1 MRDCLLDTNIWS
13 DWYKLDKNA
22 YIIEKLKSIST
33 ARIHISE
40 ISWGELCY
48 GYELLTQRE
57 KRKLGG
63 ILEFVTGLTPITL
76 GINRH
81 VSIEYGKLRAKLFN
95 KYAPGKLRKKGMRP
109 HELTDPCTDK
119 QLQIQENDLW
129 IASQAI
135 IYDLGLVT
143 NDKMNAIKEIA
154 GKSFHIENW
163 AAS

>member
-13 DWYKLDKNA
+13 DWYKPDKNA
-22 YIIEKLKSIST
+22 YIIEKLKGKST
-33 ARIHISE
+33 GKIHISE

-48 GYELLTQRE
+48 GYELLTTKE
-57 KRKLGG
+57 KRKLGK
-63 ILEFVTGLTPITL
+63 ILEFVASLNAIPL

-95 KYAPGKLRKKGMRP
+95 KYAPGELRKKGMRP
-109 HELTDPCTDK
+109 HELIDPCTDK

-129 IASQAI
+129 IATQAI
-135 IYDLGLVT
+135 IYDLDLVT

-154 GKSFHIENW
+154 GKSLLIDNW
-163 AAS
+163 A